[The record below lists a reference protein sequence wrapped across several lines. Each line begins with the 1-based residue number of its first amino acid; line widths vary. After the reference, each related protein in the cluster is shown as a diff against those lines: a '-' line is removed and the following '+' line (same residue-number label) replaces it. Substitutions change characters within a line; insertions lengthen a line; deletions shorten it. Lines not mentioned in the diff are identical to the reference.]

1 MICASSKYPYLDS
14 RAQRNDCDHNTE
26 WHDRPDDV
34 YIAIMGMTGS
44 GKSSFIATCCPDA
57 AGEIGH
63 ELESS
68 IDRNST
74 MSCVA

>member
-1 MICASSKYPYLDS
+1 MICVSSKYPFLERDS
-14 RAQRNDCDHNTE
+14 AKTTLLTQDGHN
-26 WHDRPDDV
+26 RPEDI

-44 GKSSFIATCCPDA
+44 GKSSLIATCCPDA

-68 IDRNST
+68 TEGASPISYI
-74 MSCVA
+74 A

>member
-1 MICASSKYPYLDS
+1 MLLTL
-14 RAQRNDCDHNTE
+14 NGHN
-26 WHDRPDDV
+26 RPDDV

-68 IDRNST
+68 TDGGSPT
-74 MSCVA
+74 SCVA